1 MQERGPYAPLGV
13 RGRLVGKLALSE
25 GAGISARK
33 PWVRHLVGL
42 LIAALWVAADQATK
56 TWAEN
61 TLAGHPDFLFGHFG
75 FELIYNSGI
84 AFGIA
89 SGAPGII
96 TVFGIVVSA
105 VLVVVLFRTRR
116 PLTTVAAALVL
127 GGALG
132 NVVDRIFRHNGG
144 AVIDFLHSGFWP
156 TFNLAD
162 AGVVIGLV
170 LAIIATPKSEGAR

>member
-1 MQERGPYAPLGV
+1 M
-13 RGRLVGKLALSE
+13 GKLALSE
-25 GAGISARK
+25 GSGVSARK
-33 PWVRHLVGL
+33 PWVRHLAGL
-42 LIAALWVAADQATK
+42 VLAALWVAADQATK

-61 TLAGHPDFLFGHFG
+61 ALAGHPRFLFGHFG
-75 FELIYNSGI
+75 FELIRNSGI

-96 TVFGIVVSA
+96 TVFGLVISA
-105 VLVVVLFRTRR
+105 VLAVILFRTRR
-116 PLTTVAAALVL
+116 PITTIAAALVL

-170 LAIIATPKSEGAR
+170 LAIVAPPKSESAR

>member
-1 MQERGPYAPLGV
+1 M
-13 RGRLVGKLALSE
+13 GKLAVSE
-25 GAGISARK
+25 GAGVSAHK
-33 PWVRHLVGL
+33 PWVRHVAGL
-42 LIAALWVAADQATK
+42 AIAALWVAADQVTK

-61 TLAGHPDFLFGHFG
+61 NLAAHPHFLFGHFG

-96 TVFGIVVSA
+96 TVFGLVVSV
-105 VLVVVLFRTRR
+105 VLVVILFRTRR
-116 PLTTVAAALVL
+116 PATTVAAALVL
-127 GGALG
+127 GGAMG

-170 LAIIATPKSEGAR
+170 LAIIATPKSEASR

>member
-1 MQERGPYAPLGV
+1 M
-13 RGRLVGKLALSE
+13 GKLAIGE
-25 GAGISARK
+25 GTGVASRK
-33 PWVRHLVGL
+33 PWVRHLAGL
-42 LIAALWVAADQATK
+42 ALAALWVAADQVTK

-61 TLAGHPDFLFGHFG
+61 NLAGHPHFLFGHFG

-96 TVFGIVVSA
+96 TVFGLVVSA
-105 VLVVVLFRTRR
+105 VLVVILFRTRR
-116 PLTTVAAALVL
+116 PVTTVAAALVL
-127 GGALG
+127 GGAMG

-170 LAIIATPKSEGAR
+170 LAIIATPKSESAR